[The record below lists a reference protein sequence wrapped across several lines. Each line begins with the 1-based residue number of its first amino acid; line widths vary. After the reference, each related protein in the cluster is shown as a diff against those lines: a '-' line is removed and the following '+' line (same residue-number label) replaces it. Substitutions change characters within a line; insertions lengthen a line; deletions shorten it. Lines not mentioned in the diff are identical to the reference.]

1 MFVVNEHLVI
11 AQFALAYDAR
21 MKRLLS
27 FWLAFAA
34 CARPAPKGPP
44 DQPQIQGIGH
54 MAIYVSDLARARAFY
69 RDFLGFDEAFSLPR
83 PDGGD
88 RIAFIKVNDLQY
100 IELFAEPPKP
110 TARGRLNHVA
120 FHTSDAEGLRLAL
133 AARGVKVPPK
143 VGKGK
148 IGNHQFGVVDPEGND
163 VELLQ
168 YGADG
173 WSRRETGKH
182 LPDSRIAARIAH
194 LGVLAGRL
202 GPALEF
208 YRRLGFVETWRG
220 GPSPKQLSWV
230 NLRVPG
236 GEDYLELMLYDQPPS
251 PEQLGGK
258 QHICLEVPDVAAAVA
273 RLEARPARKDYP
285 RAIEVKVGVN
295 RKRQANLFDPDGT
308 RVELMEP
315 TTIDGQPTP
324 PSPAPPPHP

>member
-1 MFVVNEHLVI
+1 MAGMKVL
-11 AQFALAYDAR
+11 ACAL
-21 MKRLLS
+21 
-27 FWLAFAA
+27 LAVAA
-34 CARPAPKGPP
+34 CARPVPRAPS
-44 DQPQIQGIGH
+44 DQPVILGIGH
-54 MAIYVSDLARARAFY
+54 MAIYVSDLEKARGFY
-69 RDFLGFDEAFSLPR
+69 RDFLGFGEAFSLPR
-83 PDGGD
+83 PDGTA
-88 RIAFIKVNDLQY
+88 RIAFIKVNDEQY
-100 IELFAEPPKP
+100 IELFAEPPKA
-110 TARGRLNHVA
+110 TAKGRLNHVA
-120 FHTSDAEGLRLAL
+120 FYTSDAEGLRLAL

-173 WSRRETGKH
+173 WSRREAGKH
-182 LPDSRIAARIAH
+182 LPDTRIATRIAH

-208 YRRLGFVETWRG
+208 YRRLGFTETWRG
-220 GPSPKQLSWV
+220 GPSPKALSWV

-236 GEDYLELMLYDQPPS
+236 GDDYLELMLYDQPPA

-258 QHICLEVPDVAAAVA
+258 NHICLVVPDVAQAVA
-273 RLEARPARKDYP
+273 RLEARPARKDYARP
-285 RAIEVKVGVN
+285 IEVKVGVN

-324 PSPAPPPHP
+324 PSTAPPPHP